1 MADFNL
7 AWAALE
13 RDEGGYANNPADPG
27 GETYEGISRR
37 YWPTWPGW
45 QWVDKYKSG
54 AKPDI
59 QGMRQDMDLEE
70 AVKSFYKSNFWHFD
84 AVTDQYIANKLLSEE
99 VNMGAGQGIK
109 CLQRALGSVMSG
121 PFVVDGSWGPKTQE
135 ALTEALEWHSDRLKA
150 EFRAQVAY
158 RYAVKSGAQ
167 SPFLLGWMRR
177 ATE

>member
-45 QWVDKYKSG
+45 QWVDKL
-54 AKPDI
+54 KPDAKAL
-59 QGMRQDMDLEE
+59 RDDMDLEE
-70 AVKSFYKSNFWHFD
+70 AVKNFYRQNFWSFD
-84 AVTDQYIANKLLSEE
+84 GVHNQLLANKLLSEE
-99 VNMGAGQGIK
+99 VNLGKGNGVK
-109 CLQRALGSVMSG
+109 CLQRALSYLNAG
-121 PFVVDGSWGPKTQE
+121 PFVVDGKWGPQ
-135 ALTEALEWHSDRLKA
+135 TEAMANEDADMQPDKLLA
-150 EFRAQVAY
+150 EFRAQIAY
-158 RYAVKSGAQ
+158 RYAIKSGAQ
-167 SPFLLGWMRR
+167 SSFLLGWMRR